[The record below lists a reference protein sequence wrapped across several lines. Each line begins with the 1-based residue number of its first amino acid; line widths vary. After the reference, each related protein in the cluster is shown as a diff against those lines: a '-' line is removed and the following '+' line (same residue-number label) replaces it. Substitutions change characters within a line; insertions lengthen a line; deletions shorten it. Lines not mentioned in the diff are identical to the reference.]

1 MQHLL
6 AKVYKFMGYFKAV
19 LESFQL
25 SFSSD
30 GNKIIRT
37 LLELEVNE
45 ESVML
50 LSKKLDEMKTL

>member
-1 MQHLL
+1 
-6 AKVYKFMGYFKAV
+6 MGYFKAV

-25 SFSSD
+25 RFSSD

-37 LLELEVNE
+37 LLELGLNE

-50 LSKKLDEMKTL
+50 LSKKLNKIKTL